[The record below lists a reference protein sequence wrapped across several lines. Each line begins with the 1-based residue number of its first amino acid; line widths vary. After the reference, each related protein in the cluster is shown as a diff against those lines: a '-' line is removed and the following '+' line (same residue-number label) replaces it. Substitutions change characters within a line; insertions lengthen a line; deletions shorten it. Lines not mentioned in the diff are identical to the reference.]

1 MSASRNRTEK
11 PTVFRNLDELGKKE
25 DQRVRRTRDR
35 LGDALVELLLK
46 KPFDDIT
53 VQDVLNRAGVSRS
66 TFYTH
71 YRDKNDL
78 FLSDAEEFFERMATA
93 LSRFGDKSE
102 RVAPV
107 RELFA
112 HIGESR
118 PFYNAL
124 VESGRIHDV
133 MQLGQQHFAR
143 GIEQRL
149 NEIPRAGAIPSDRRS
164 AIAHGFA
171 GTLFSLL
178 SWWVQHRMTLSS
190 QEMDNLFHQLVWTGS
205 DGSAAAARALRKGCG
220 PMTAPNRFIRLQ
232 R

>member
-1 MSASRNRTEK
+1 MHPLSRNLERS
-11 PTVFRNLDELGKKE
+11 DKKV

-35 LGDALVELLLK
+35 LGDALVELLVQ

-53 VQDVLNRAGVSRS
+53 VQDVLDGAGVSRS

-78 FLSDAEEFFERMATA
+78 FLSDVEEFFESMATA

-107 RELFA
+107 LELFA

-133 MQLGQQHFAR
+133 MQLGQQSSETAFPLTNSISRRLR
-143 GIEQRL
+143 GKTRTGEKAAT
-149 NEIPRAGAIPSDRRS
+149 EACGTEVPRQ
-164 AIAHGFA
+164 HG
-171 GTLFSLL
+171 SQVRCL
-178 SWWVQHRMTLSS
+178 S
-190 QEMDNLFHQLVWTGS
+190 
-205 DGSAAAARALRKGCG
+205 ARA
-220 PMTAPNRFIRLQ
+220 
-232 R
+232 